1 MEVILFLKLLTA
13 VIVGGIIGFE
23 REKVHRPAGLK
34 TNILICL
41 GSTLITHIAITY
53 TENMVIL
60 VAAIIS
66 GIGFLGAGTIINT
79 PNRVLGL
86 TTAASLWVVAA
97 LGVALGLG
105 LFQEAFFAVVLAYLV
120 LVVGH
125 FLEVKLNLGKETKQ
139 RKTKPF

>member
-1 MEVILFLKLLTA
+1 VILFLKLLAA
-13 VIVGGIIGFE
+13 VFVGGIIGFE
-23 REKVHRPAGLK
+23 REKIHRPAGLK

-41 GSTLITHIAITY
+41 GSTLITHIALAY
-53 TENMVIL
+53 TENMVVL

-97 LGVALGLG
+97 LGVALGLS
-105 LFQEAFFAVVLAYLV
+105 LFQEAFFTVILAYLV

-125 FLEVKLNLGKETKQ
+125 YLEIKLNFGKEDG
-139 RKTKPF
+139 RKRK